1 MRQISAI
8 NNKPERTKRT
18 VKFRPLSESR
28 IAKFKDWLN
37 ELSWEKL
44 YLAKNIHQKSEI
56 LQETLITAL
65 NKFLPEKYVTFC
77 SDDQTLITAELKELD
92 RKRKR
97 ESKKK
102 HRKSEKWHQL
112 NEKFSSKLNLAKENY
127 YENRIQDL
135 KESHPC
141 QWYSKLKRMASVN
154 QKNEVVESIL

>member
-8 NNKPERTKRT
+8 NNKPKRTKRT
-18 VKFRPLSESR
+18 VKFRPLSESG
-28 IAKFKDWLN
+28 IAKFKDWLK

-102 HRKSEKWHQL
+102 NIEKVKNGLVSSFCRHGKSKRKS
-112 NEKFSSKLNLAKENY
+112 LASMY
-127 YENRIQDL
+127 
-135 KESHPC
+135 
-141 QWYSKLKRMASVN
+141 
-154 QKNEVVESIL
+154 